1 MCLCLAW
8 GRKLRDSPEAPS
20 RGFCIEQVTPGAE
33 ISARSRY
40 FSAHPLTCRV
50 VSRCEGKAD
59 LAACLLVSQTKA
71 FQRNH
76 SWARQDMARS
86 CLVCLQLHP
95 QQLGSTR
102 GERFL
107 LRAGKS
113 GFDSSDLLPQ
123 SMAHYFR
130 SYQVSLNLFSKN
142 HLKDCGPSK
151 DVQSQGRC
159 LLL

>member
-1 MCLCLAW
+1 MCLCLVW
-8 GRKLRDSPEAPS
+8 GKNLRDSPEAPS
-20 RGFCIEQVTPGAE
+20 RGFCIEQVTPRAE

-86 CLVCLQLHP
+86 CLVCPQLHP

-102 GERFL
+102 GHHGEKGLSSGQASLDLIAQTCCR
-107 LRAGKS
+107 RAWRIIS
-113 GFDSSDLLPQ
+113 G
-123 SMAHYFR
+123 AT
-130 SYQVSLNLFSKN
+130 
-142 HLKDCGPSK
+142 
-151 DVQSQGRC
+151 RC
-159 LLL
+159 H